1 MSKSIPTITVNAADL
16 KTKAVAYHDR
26 VIISR
31 MGSVALDLIK
41 MHVPA
46 SMLAEAC
53 SPDGIQKLTFEE
65 IVERSVRLTELA
77 YAALDEK
84 GWVATLPSIED
95 MAELENP
102 AGFVK

>member
-1 MSKSIPTITVNAADL
+1 MTDVPTITIHDADL
-16 KTKAVAYHDR
+16 KTKTVAYHDR

-53 SPDGIQKLTFEE
+53 SPDGMQKLTFEE

-84 GWVATLPSIED
+84 GWVATLPSIDDLTEQD
-95 MAELENP
+95 TP
-102 AGFVK
+102 AGFAK